1 MMQPD
6 LILATDLDG
15 TFLGGPPAARR
26 QLYHVLQE
34 RPAGARLIFVTG
46 RGLETVLP
54 LLSDPALPRPDY
66 VIADVGATVVRLP
79 DLEPVQPL
87 QSTIARRWPGTHR
100 VLDAL
105 ASFGTLTRQDVPQE
119 RRCSFYSDPDA
130 YAALA
135 PAIRALGCDVLFSA
149 GRYLDVLP
157 AGVNKGSTLLAL
169 CEQEGFDPGA
179 VVVAGDTLND
189 LSMYREPFAGI
200 VVGQAEL
207 ALTEAVRGKPRVYE
221 AEREG
226 AGGILEG
233 LLHHG
238 MIRDDAALTAR
249 SKRIAPGHGAAKLV
263 MVYHRLPFDELRE
276 QGGTTRRK
284 PKSPNGIIPTLL
296 GFFQNGDPGAWVAW
310 SLQESRA
317 PEGFEPRVPV
327 DAERYPGVTAARI
340 ALTAEDVD
348 LFYHRF
354 SKEAFWPVIFSFTEK
369 AEFDHAHWEHYVEV
383 NRIFAERAA
392 HEAAEGGL
400 VWIHDY
406 NLWLVPAHLRRLRPD
421 VKIAFF
427 HHTAFPSPDIFNIL
441 PWRREILASLLC
453 CDYVG
458 FHIPRYVENFVEA
471 VRAFAPARVTERV
484 SCAPRFLTYG
494 CALGVDTMTQAM
506 EVGGRVVRTG
516 AHPVGIDL
524 GYLEAT
530 LQTER
535 ARARRQH
542 IQEELAGRRCV
553 LSIERLDYVK
563 GPIEKLLA
571 FEKLLERHP
580 DLHGKVVLFNVVTP
594 AAAGMEVYDAIREE
608 IDRVVGRIN
617 GRFSRLDWIPVRYF
631 FRALP
636 YEEVLAA
643 YAASDVA
650 WITPLRDGLN
660 LVAKEYVAAKGA
672 TQTPGVLILSEFAGA
687 ACELQGALLTNPY
700 DPTDLEAVLYRAL
713 TLDPAER
720 VDRMRRLV
728 GIVRSNDVQRWGR
741 GFLDAVRGEPDAPP
755 PTALA

>member
-1 MMQPD
+1 MTEHA
-6 LILATDLDG
+6 LTLATDLDG
-15 TFLGGPPAARR
+15 TFLGGSPSARR
-26 QLYHVLQE
+26 QLYHLLLE
-34 RPAGARLIFVTG
+34 RPPSSRLIYVTG

-54 LLSDPALPRPDY
+54 LLADPALPRPDY
-66 VIADVGATVVRLP
+66 VIADVGATVVKLP

-87 QSTIARRWPGTHR
+87 QSSIARRWPGTHK

-105 ASFGTLTRQDVPQE
+105 APFGQLNRQEVPQE
-119 RRCSFYSDPDA
+119 RRCSFYSDPEGFSL
-130 YAALA
+130 LA
-135 PAIRALGCDVLFSA
+135 PAIEKLGCDALFSA

-157 AGVNKGSTLLAL
+157 KGVNKGATLLAL
-169 CEQEGFDPGA
+169 CEQEGLDPSS

-200 VVGQAEL
+200 VVGQAET
-207 ALTEAVRGKPRVYE
+207 ALVDAVRGMKRVYV
-221 AEREG
+221 ARREG

-233 LLHHG
+233 LVHHQKLP
-238 MIRDDAALTAR
+238 AEAAR
-249 SKRIAPGHGAAKLV
+249 SQLTPPYAPGQGGSKLV

-276 QGGTTRRK
+276 KGGVTRRR

-296 GFFQNGDPGAWVAW
+296 GFFQGGEPGSWVAW
-310 SLQESRA
+310 SLQDSRE
-317 PEGFEPRVPV
+317 PKDFEERVPV
-327 DAERYPGVTAARI
+327 DEERYPGVMAARV
-340 ALTAEDVD
+340 ALTADDVE
-348 LFYHRF
+348 LFYKRF
-354 SKEAFWPVIFSFTEK
+354 SKEAFWPIIFSFAGK
-369 AEFDHAHWEHYVEV
+369 AEFDYGHWEHYVEV

-392 HEAAEGGL
+392 QEAAEGAL
-400 VWIHDY
+400 VWVHDY

-421 VKIAFF
+421 LKIAFF
-427 HHTAFPSPDIFNIL
+427 HHTAFPSPDVFNIL
-441 PWRREILASLLC
+441 PWRREILASLLS

-458 FHIPRYVENFVEA
+458 FHIPRYVENFVDA
-471 VRAFAPARVTERV
+471 VRSFAPTEMLERTP
-484 SCAPRFLTYG
+484 CAPRFLTYG
-494 CALGVDTMTQAM
+494 CALGVDTMTQAI

-524 GYLEAT
+524 GHLERT
-530 LQTER
+530 IQGER
-535 ARARRQH
+535 AVTRRRH

-571 FEKLLERHP
+571 FEKLLEHHP
-580 DLHGKVVLFNVVTP
+580 DLHGQVILFNVVTP
-594 AAAGMEVYDAIREE
+594 AASGMEVYDEIREE

-636 YEEVLAA
+636 YEEVLAT
-643 YAASDVA
+643 YAACDVA

-672 TQTPGVLILSEFAGA
+672 THTPGVLVLSEFAGA

-720 VDRMRRLV
+720 DDRMRRLV
-728 GIVRSNDVQRWGR
+728 GIVKSNDVTHWGR
-741 GFLDAVRGEPDAPP
+741 DFMEAARGVLPSGPQ
-755 PTALA
+755 ALS

>member
-1 MMQPD
+1 MTQPP

-15 TFLGGPPAARR
+15 TFLGGTPSARR
-26 QLYHVLQE
+26 QLYHLLQE
-34 RPAGARLIFVTG
+34 RPEGTRLIFVTG

-54 LLSDPALPRPDY
+54 LLSDPALPRPDF

-79 DLEPVQPL
+79 ELEPVQPL
-87 QSTIARRWPGTHR
+87 QSTIARRWPGTHK

-105 ASFGTLTRQDVPQE
+105 APFNALTRQEVPQE
-119 RRCSFYSDPDA
+119 RRCSFYSDPETFA
-130 YAALA
+130 ELA

-157 AGVNKGSTLLAL
+157 SGVNKGATLLAL
-169 CEQEGFDPGA
+169 CEQEGLDPST

-200 VVGQAEL
+200 VVGQAEPSL
-207 ALTEAVRGKPRVYE
+207 VDAVQGMPRVYT
-221 AEREG
+221 AQREG

-233 LLHHG
+233 LLHHQL
-238 MIRDDAALTAR
+238 IPDDAATSAR
-249 SKRIAPGHGAAKLV
+249 ANRVSPGHGASKLV

-276 QGGTTRRK
+276 KSGTTRRK

-296 GFFQNGDPGAWVAW
+296 GFFQNGDPGSWVAW
-310 SLQESRA
+310 SLQESREPA
-317 PEGFEPRVPV
+317 DFEARVPV
-327 DAERYPGVTAARI
+327 DAERYPGVVAARI
-340 ALTAEDVD
+340 ALTAEDVE
-348 LFYHRF
+348 LFYKRF
-354 SKEAFWPVIFSFTEK
+354 SKEAFWPVIFSFVGK
-369 AEFDHAHWEHYVEV
+369 AEFNYAHWEHYVEV

-400 VWIHDY
+400 VWVHDY

-427 HHTAFPSPDIFNIL
+427 HHTAFPSPDIFNVL

-458 FHIPRYVENFVEA
+458 FHIPRYVENFVDA
-471 VRAFAPARVTERV
+471 VRSFAPAQVLERTP
-484 SCAPRFLTYG
+484 CAPRFLTYG
-494 CALGVDTMTQAM
+494 CALGVDTMTQSL
-506 EVGGRVVRTG
+506 EVGGRVVRMG

-524 GYLEAT
+524 AHLETT
-530 LQTER
+530 LKEER
-535 ARARRQH
+535 AVTRRQH

-571 FEKLLERHP
+571 FEKLLEHHP
-580 DLHGKVVLFNVVTP
+580 DLHGQVILFNVVTP
-594 AAAGMEVYDAIREE
+594 AASGMEVYDAIREE

-617 GRFSRLDWIPVRYF
+617 GRFSRIDWIPVRYF

-636 YEEVLAA
+636 YEDVLAT
-643 YAASDVA
+643 YAACDVA

-672 TQTPGVLILSEFAGA
+672 TGTPGVLVLSEFAGA

-700 DPTDLEAVLYRAL
+700 DPTDLETVLYRAL

-720 VDRMRRLV
+720 ADRMRRLV
-728 GIVRSNDVQRWGR
+728 GIVKSNDVQRWGKD
-741 GFLDAVRGEPDAPP
+741 FLAAATGA
-755 PTALA
+755 AL